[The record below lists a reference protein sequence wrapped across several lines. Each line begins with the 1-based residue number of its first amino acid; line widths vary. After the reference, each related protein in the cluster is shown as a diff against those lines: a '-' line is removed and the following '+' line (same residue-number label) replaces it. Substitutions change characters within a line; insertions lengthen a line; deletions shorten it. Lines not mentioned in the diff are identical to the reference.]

1 MSEHPLVVQV
11 EAPSRPIDRGMASA
25 ALLAHVL
32 VSKYADHLPLYRQS
46 EIYARQG
53 FTDFVLAAGYKC
65 ELIEEFAAAL
75 PSEWTVDVVDTGL
88 ETNTGGRV
96 QRVGDRVVN
105 QGPTNQAYLVNMLV
119 AFAGGPEAI
128 RRVTVRFLGNVF
140 AGERVEC
147 RGRVSEVDREAGLVT
162 VELEETAD
170 GRPVMAGSA
179 VVALPA

>member
-1 MSEHPLVVQV
+1 
-11 EAPSRPIDRGMASA
+11 
-25 ALLAHVL
+25 
-32 VSKYADHLPLYRQS
+32 
-46 EIYARQG
+46 
-53 FTDFVLAAGYKC
+53 
-65 ELIEEFAAAL
+65 
-75 PSEWTVDVVDTGL
+75 
-88 ETNTGGRV
+88 
-96 QRVGDRVVN
+96 VN

-119 AFAGGPEAI
+119 AFAGGPDAI

-147 RGRVSEVDREAGLVT
+147 RGRVSEVDRDAGLVT